1 MIYAASRK
9 SSPQDI
15 SQVRVPRLLLAVLL
29 KERTR
34 LSLMLGYFFIQSLG
48 VYLLSNNVLE
58 RTTTQVYSNS
68 TIILYFR
75 IVVLV
80 SPLMVG
86 SLFGVPLLA
95 TEFESGNYRFLFTLG
110 IGRRRLVKAHLLV
123 YAFSILLFSTMTA
136 ISVNHFFDVERE
148 AGPLSIW
155 SFAVFICQPIII
167 IPFTLTL
174 FMAGVFL
181 GTITKRTVFGIA
193 TTLIFSILF
202 ILGLQVSLEKILFIF
217 VQKLKT
223 YGGNPRDA
231 YFNFIGS
238 YDSKYLFQFQMAYG
252 CLLILIS
259 LLLGY
264 STLLGIRNGGIFYK
278 KPKKL
283 VEEGSN
289 T

>member
-1 MIYAASRK
+1 MICALSRK

-58 RTTTQVYSNS
+58 RATTQVYSNS

-80 SPLMVG
+80 SPLIVG
-86 SLFGVPLLA
+86 SLFGAPLLA

-110 IGRRRLVKAHLLV
+110 IGRKRLVKAHLLV
-123 YAFSILLFSTMTA
+123 YTVSILLFSVMTV
-136 ISVNHFFDVERE
+136 ISIDHFFAAERE

-193 TTLIFSILF
+193 TTLLFAIFL
-202 ILGLQVSLEKILFIF
+202 ILGFQVSLEKVLFIF
-217 VQKLKT
+217 VQKFKT
-223 YGGNPRDA
+223 YDGSPRDA
-231 YFNFIGS
+231 YLNFIGS

-252 CLLILIS
+252 CLLLIIS

-264 STLLGIRNGGIFYK
+264 GSLLGIRSGGIFFK
-278 KPKKL
+278 KPKKSI
-283 VEEGSN
+283 EEGSN

>member
-1 MIYAASRK
+1 MQS
-9 SSPQDI
+9 
-15 SQVRVPRLLLAVLL
+15 LLLAVLL

-58 RTTTQVYSNS
+58 RTKTQVYSNS

-86 SLFGVPLLA
+86 SLFGAPLLA
-95 TEFESGNYRFLFTLG
+95 TDFESGNYRFLFTLG
-110 IGRRRLVKAHLLV
+110 IGRKRLVKAHLLI
-123 YAFSILLFSTMTA
+123 YAFSILLFSAMTV
-136 ISVNHFFDVERE
+136 ISIDHFFVVERE
-148 AGPLSIW
+148 TGPLSIW
-155 SFAVFICQPIII
+155 SFAVFICQPRVI
-167 IPFTLTL
+167 IPLTLTL

-181 GTITKRTVFGIA
+181 GTVTKRTVFGIA
-193 TTLIFSILF
+193 TTLLFSILI
-202 ILGLQVSLEKILFIF
+202 ILGLQVSLEKALFIF
-217 VQKLKT
+217 MQKLKSF
-223 YGGNPRDA
+223 GGNPRDA

-238 YDSKYLFQFQMAYG
+238 YDSKYLFQFQLAYG
-252 CLLILIS
+252 CLLIITS

-264 STLLGIRNGGIFYK
+264 GSLLGIRSGGIFYK

-289 T
+289 I

>member
-1 MIYAASRK
+1 MR
-9 SSPQDI
+9 
-15 SQVRVPRLLLAVLL
+15 RLLLAVLL
-29 KERTR
+29 KERNR
-34 LSLMLGYFFIQSLG
+34 LLLMLGYFFIQSLG
-48 VYLLSNNVLE
+48 VYLLSDNVLE
-58 RTTTQVYSNS
+58 RTTTQFYSNS

-95 TEFESGNYRFLFTLG
+95 PDFESGNYRFLFTLG

-174 FMAGVFL
+174 FMVGVFL

-193 TTLIFSILF
+193 TTLLFSILF
-202 ILGLQVSLEKILFIF
+202 ILGLQVSLEKVLFIF
-217 VQKLKT
+217 AQKLKT
-223 YGGNPRDA
+223 YSGNPSDA

-252 CLLILIS
+252 CLLISVS

>member
-1 MIYAASRK
+1 MIYASPRK
-9 SSPQDI
+9 SSPKDI
-15 SQVRVPRLLLAVLL
+15 SQMRMQSLLLAVLL

-58 RTTTQVYSNS
+58 RATTQVYSNS

-86 SLFGVPLLA
+86 SLFGAPLLA
-95 TEFESGNYRFLFTLG
+95 TDFESGNYRFLFTLG
-110 IGRRRLVKAHLLV
+110 VGRKRLVKAHLHIYTL
-123 YAFSILLFSTMTA
+123 SILLFSAMTV
-136 ISVNHFFDVERE
+136 ISVDHFFTIERE

-155 SFAVFICQPIII
+155 SFAVFICQPIVI
-167 IPFTLTL
+167 IPLTLTL

-181 GTITKRTVFGIA
+181 GTITRRTVIGIA
-193 TTLIFSILF
+193 ATLLFSILTIMGF
-202 ILGLQVSLEKILFIF
+202 QVTLEKVLFIF

-231 YFNFIGS
+231 YLNFIGS

-259 LLLGY
+259 LLIGY
-264 STLLGIRNGGIFYK
+264 GSLLGIRSGGIFYK
-278 KPKKL
+278 KPKKSI
-283 VEEGSN
+283 EEGSN
-289 T
+289 R